1 MTREG
6 HRNNQI
12 VIPDLSST
20 LFCVTFF
27 PHPDGNLLL
36 KCGLPQFRHAG
47 PLHSLVIFRARRF
60 DGGKLEEGPVARR
73 AFLFFGSPGATR
85 SEHSAEDQLK
95 AFASLMR

>member
-60 DGGKLEEGPVARR
+60 DGGKLEEGPVVRR
-73 AFLFFGSPGATR
+73 AFLFSNHPSTR
-85 SEHSAEDQLK
+85 RKINSR
-95 AFASLMR
+95 SLPP